1 MFERFLHYKILF
13 FIIILSFSF
22 DLKSNEI
29 IKLRFNEI
37 NIKFEP
43 EKKSHNQNS
52 KKLIKSISRYF
63 LKVGKSENFIMNIIL
78 KRYNVKVIKPQ
89 KDDLLRF
96 FKGDDFKVYVH
107 EVNLVID
114 VINSSKLIDS
124 IILNVSTS
132 REFED
137 NLSLTERRLINSKIY
152 KELDKKLKNE
162 IKKKLLLKFGDFF
175 VPN

>member
-1 MFERFLHYKILF
+1 MFERFLHHKIFF

-22 DLKSNEI
+22 DSKSNEFV
-29 IKLRFNEI
+29 KLRFNEI

-52 KKLIKSISRYF
+52 KKLIKSIGNYF

-78 KRYNVKVIKPQ
+78 KRYNVKVIKTK
-89 KDDLLRF
+89 KDDLLSF
-96 FKGDDFKVYVH
+96 FKGDDFKLYVH
-107 EVNLVID
+107 EVNLVLD
-114 VINSSKLIDS
+114 VKNSSKLVDS
-124 IILNVSTS
+124 IILNVSVS

-137 NLSLTERRLINSKIY
+137 NLSLSERRLINSKVY

-162 IKKKLLLKFGDFF
+162 IKKNLLLKFGDFF